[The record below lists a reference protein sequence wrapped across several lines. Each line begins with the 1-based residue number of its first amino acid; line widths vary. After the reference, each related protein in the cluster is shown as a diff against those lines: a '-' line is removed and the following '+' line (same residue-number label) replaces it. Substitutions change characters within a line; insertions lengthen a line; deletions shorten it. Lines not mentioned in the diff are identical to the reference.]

1 MRGGAR
7 VLRGAGRRARP
18 AVAAALV
25 AVTLPASPPLVKD
38 DVSVSFDELPPHLAQ
53 VIGKK
58 VVIPMQQGGGYG
70 VVAASRAASARW
82 RSKGDPEE
90 FVTSYIDELVMADG
104 TKLAAESGASSESEP
119 EAEAPI
125 RPPPKRASRAT
136 TRRRRLQPRRRAS
149 WTKIASSVSHLCEA
163 AYRMAAR
170 GALVASPELVGRLA
184 RLVRLYKD
192 DAGEGAAARALAQ
205 VVDAQTISDEG
216 LLGTILDEAVLP
228 HLARPCASVVLAA
241 LARAAVASNNRA
253 ALRPALAGRLI
264 PLEDAAPTCD
274 PIRVL
279 LETASTIG
287 FRPGY
292 FDAPP
297 EAPAA
302 PQRAALLAWL
312 HEHVSDEARRVFV
325 LRACDGLDDLAAAT
339 DAEDVLSLDTWPA
352 LARARFLRALAA
364 LRGEEPADEE
374 DEAAP
379 PEVELDAESDAE
391 EEAADAEEE
400 EDDDDEEDE
409 ALAAALAA
417 SAVARG
423 GGPAAAAGGRRGVA
437 GRRRGDARA
446 RRRARRLRRGGGRRG
461 ALRGTAA
468 RAAAVVVAPARRRV
482 GRARRGVGPGCP
494 GPGGGGA
501 RSLGG
506 FGRCRAAP
514 IGG

>member
-1 MRGGAR
+1 MAAALA
-7 VLRGAGRRARP
+7 LRRAGRARGP

-25 AVTLPASPPLVKD
+25 AVTLPASPPLVQD
-38 DVSVSFDELPPHLAQ
+38 DVSVSLDELPPHLAQ

-70 VVAASRAASARW
+70 VVACIQDGICEVAVQGS
-82 RSKGDPEE
+82 DPEE

-104 TKLAAESGASSESEP
+104 SPLPAPPAESGASSESEP
-119 EAEAPI
+119 EAEAAD
-125 RPPPKRASRAT
+125 PPAAEARESSDDEAPPSPAEEAGELDEDSIE
-136 TRRRRLQPRRRAS
+136 RL
-149 WTKIASSVSHLCEA
+149 THLCEA
-163 AYRMAAR
+163 AYRLAAR
-170 GALVASPELVGRLA
+170 GALVASPELVRRLA

-192 DAGEGAAARALAQ
+192 EAHCVGEGGAARALAQ
-205 VVDAQTISDEG
+205 VVDAQTISDEA
-216 LLGTILDEAVLP
+216 LGAILGQAVLP

-241 LARAAVASNNRA
+241 LAARPSRAMT
-253 ALRPALAGRLI
+253 GRRCARRSRGAF
-264 PLEDAAPTCD
+264 PLEDAAPACD

-374 DEAAP
+374 DEAEP

-391 EEAADAEEE
+391 EEEGDAEEE
-400 EDDDDEEDE
+400 EDEEDEEEDE

-417 SAVARG
+417 S
-423 GGPAAAAGGRRGVA
+423 RRSLAEEDQRRLWRSPCVA

-446 RRRARRLRRGGGRRG
+446 RRVRRLRRGGGRRG
-461 ALRGTAA
+461 APWGAA
-468 RAAAVVVAPARRRV
+468 RAAAVVVAAVRRRV
-482 GRARRGVGPGCP
+482 GRARRGVGP
-494 GPGGGGA
+494 
-501 RSLGG
+501 
-506 FGRCRAAP
+506 
-514 IGG
+514 